1 MIWLY
6 PLYLLGAVAVI
17 GPILMHLRR
26 RPPQERVEFSSL
38 MFLEVQTPMP
48 VSKRRLEHWLLLL
61 LRCLALLLLALMFSR
76 PLWRSNEEQAIGQG
90 EAVVL
95 LLDRS
100 ASMRRGD
107 LWPQAVAAAQT
118 RLSQTATGNR
128 IAVGIFDREV
138 QSLWTFT
145 EDRES
150 ASSRAATIGQR
161 LAKIQPGWAATDL
174 GSALVQASQWLAN
187 EPGLTGFKKRLVLLT
202 DFQEGS
208 HLEALRGQV
217 WPENVTVEVHSLTVP
232 HATQNLAV
240 SLAAASPES
249 DADSGK
255 NASTDSKENSS
266 SQTRKIRLR
275 FSSAR
280 EAEAMDFGLAW
291 EAGGADTL
299 QAHLPGGATRV
310 ITAPPVADPN
320 VARVLKLSG
329 DAWDFD
335 NRVFIAPPQPRPVK
349 VVFIGDEKTRQE
361 AASPL
366 YYLSRALQKTATLS
380 PDLQVL
386 PPGKELPKD
395 TDVVFVSGVVLSEV
409 QARELRA
416 FTESG
421 GMLVHVLQE
430 ETSPAV
436 LAALTSMPATALSFQ
451 GKADTTTSTSPRQ
464 DYLMLGHV
472 DSTHPLLQPFA
483 DDRLRDFTKLRFWK
497 HRSLEISPEAE
508 GNIQVIARFDDGS
521 PAMLAE
527 APGKGTLLILTSGW
541 HPADSQLAL
550 STKFVPML
558 YGWLEA
564 AGFRNEEAASLLVGD
579 MLPAEAGATLFS
591 PDNKAL
597 PDGPHR
603 AESIGH
609 YTLRQPT
616 GESRVLAVN
625 LPPEET
631 RLMPMNLE
639 RLRELGV
646 KVESNAAGA
655 GRSPSEAA
663 AEKERLAVTEQE
675 GRQRAWLWLLG
686 GLLAILGAET
696 WLAGRIRE
704 RRPAATYV

>member
-6 PLYLLGAVAVI
+6 PLYLLGAAAII

-38 MFLEVQTPMP
+38 MFLEAQMPMP

-76 PLWRSNEEQAIGQG
+76 PLWRSDEEQPLGQG

-107 LWPQAVAAAQT
+107 LWPQTVAAAQT
-118 RLSQTATGNR
+118 RLSQAAPGNR
-128 IAVGIFDREV
+128 IAVGTFDSEV
-138 QSLWTFT
+138 QPVWTFT

-150 ASSRAATIGQR
+150 ASSRAASIGQR
-161 LAKIQPGWAATDL
+161 LAQIQPGWAATDL
-174 GSALVQASQWLAN
+174 GAALVQATHWLDN
-187 EPGLTGFKKRLVLLT
+187 EPGLTGFKKRLVVLT

-208 HLEALRGQV
+208 LLEALRGQV
-217 WPENVTVEVHSLTVP
+217 WPETVTVEVQPLTIP
-232 HATQNLAV
+232 KAAQNLAL

-249 DADSGK
+249 EATPDTQNTG
-255 NASTDSKENSS
+255 NSP
-266 SQTRKIRLR
+266 SQARKIRLR
-275 FSSAR
+275 LSSAR
-280 EAEAMDFGLAW
+280 EAEAMDFTLVW
-291 EAGGADTL
+291 EAGGAEPVKT
-299 QAHLPGGATRV
+299 HLPGGATRV
-310 ITAPPVADPN
+310 ISAPPIADAN
-320 VARVLKLSG
+320 AARVLKLSG

-335 NRVFIAPPQPRPVK
+335 NQVFIAPPQPRPVN

-386 PPGKELPKD
+386 PPNQPLPKG
-395 TDVVFVSGVVLSEV
+395 TDIVFVSGVILSEA
-409 QARELRA
+409 QAGELRA
-416 FTESG
+416 FAESG

-430 ETSPAV
+430 KTPPPV
-436 LAALTSMPATALSFQ
+436 LATLTGLPATALNLSEK
-451 GKADTTTSTSPRQ
+451 GESAASAPRQ
-464 DYLMLGHV
+464 DYLMLGKV
-472 DSTHPLLQPFA
+472 DSTHPLLRPFA

-497 HRSLEISPEAE
+497 HRLLELNPGAE
-508 GNIQVIARFDDGS
+508 EKIQVIARFDNGS
-521 PAMLAE
+521 PAMLAQTS
-527 APGKGTLLILTSGW
+527 GKGTLLLLTSGW

-564 AGFRNEEAASLLVGD
+564 AGFRNEEAVSLLVGD
-579 MLPAEAGATLFS
+579 MLPAEAGTTILA
-591 PDNKAL
+591 PDGKPL
-597 PDGPHR
+597 PDGSHR
-603 AESIGH
+603 ADSIGH
-609 YTLRQPT
+609 YTLRTPS
-616 GESRVLAVN
+616 GEQRVLAVN

-631 RLMPMNLE
+631 RITPLNLE

-646 KVESNAAGA
+646 KVESSATADGIT
-655 GRSPSEAA
+655 PTQAA
-663 AEKERLAVTEQE
+663 AEKERLAVNEQE

-686 GLLAILGAET
+686 GLLAVLGAET